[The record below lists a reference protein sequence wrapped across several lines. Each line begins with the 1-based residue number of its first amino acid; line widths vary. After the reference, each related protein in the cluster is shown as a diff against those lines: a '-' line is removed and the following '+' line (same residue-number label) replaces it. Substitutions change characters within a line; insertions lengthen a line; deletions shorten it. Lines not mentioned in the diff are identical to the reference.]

1 MADQPKTSQSSTQRE
16 PPQRSQA
23 QDIEHRLRR
32 LELKIEVLEKSL
44 RDVEKLVEQICDTT
58 MPPESTRPTIQPGCQ
73 K

>member
-32 LELKIEVLEKSL
+32 LELKIEVLEK
-44 RDVEKLVEQICDTT
+44 LVEQIYDTT
-58 MPPESTRPTIQPGCQ
+58 MPPESTRPTIQQ
-73 K
+73 KDGYL